1 MLNENYNQKYYSE
14 NKEKLNKKHKE
25 YREANKEAFKKRHK
39 ENYEKNKEK
48 RKEQA
53 RLYRLENKE
62 KISISKKKAYNT
74 EKGIKQNRI
83 QGWKRIGIVCD
94 YEEIYNIYIN
104 THKCNYCNKDFK
116 NDKNRNLD
124 HNHDTGMIR
133 GILCMSCNVKDV
145 LKNL

>member
-1 MLNENYNQKYYSE
+1 MLNENYNQKYYIK
-14 NKEKLNKKHKE
+14 NKEKLNEKHKE

-74 EKGIKQNRI
+74 EKGLKQNRI
-83 QGWKRIGIVCD
+83 HGWKTIGIVCE

-104 THKCNYCNKDFK
+104 THKCNYCNKDLK
-116 NDKNRNLD
+116 SNQDRNLD